1 MVNLA
6 IQHDNTLPRHIVASL
21 GRHPSEEATIQ
32 LLSDIIDNSLANS
45 SYGDISRDGKYDQW
59 LVRQYANGAMDYEDL
74 TGEGADA
81 LGAFK
86 ALGRRGVLKPF
97 HQDINK
103 FRSLRQ
109 LITVIMGRGSPY
121 QAALQSMRDE
131 ATLNKMKRDKRE
143 VVLIDDENFYV
154 TIPLN
159 YGACYYFNNALGVR
173 ASFCTGSSSTSWF
186 GRYAGEGPM
195 IDILNKKEIIVIS
208 TAILLF
214 VLCTCAKK
222 LNKNNP

>member
-1 MVNLA
+1 MKKLLVLL
-6 IQHDNTLPRHIVASL
+6 LPLLLTACLEDIPVTPKWPDIPDSL
-21 GRHPSEEATIQ
+21 KTSCPALKQ
-32 LLSDIIDNSLANS
+32 LDDGKTKLSDIIDNSLANS

-195 IDILNKKEIIVIS
+195 IDILNKKEIGRAHV
-208 TAILLF
+208 
-214 VLCTCAKK
+214 
-222 LNKNNP
+222 